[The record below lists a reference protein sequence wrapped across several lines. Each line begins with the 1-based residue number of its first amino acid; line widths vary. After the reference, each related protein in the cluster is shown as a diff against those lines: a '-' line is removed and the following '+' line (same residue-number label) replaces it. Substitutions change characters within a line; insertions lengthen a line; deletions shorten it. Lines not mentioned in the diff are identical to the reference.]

1 MEAESIY
8 RDIAQRTQGDIY
20 IGVVG
25 PVRTGKS
32 TLIKRFIE
40 QMVLPNIEDPAWR
53 DRATDELPQ
62 SSAGRTIMTTE
73 PKFVPE
79 EAVQITVDHQS
90 HCNVR
95 LIDCVGYIVP
105 SSLGYIENDQPRM
118 VMTPWFDQ
126 EVPFNMAAE
135 VGTAKVINEHS
146 TIGLVV
152 TTDGSI
158 SDIPREEY
166 EEAEERVI
174 NELKEINKPFI
185 ILLNSIYP
193 DAPETRELAEQLS
206 ARYEV
211 PVVPV
216 SCLDLDEN
224 EIKRILAQILFEFP
238 VKEIRVD
245 MPRWLSSL
253 EKKHWLRSAV
263 YSAIEQ
269 AARKVSK
276 IREVEGLTNDVC
288 SCEFVSGSQATAVDL
303 GSGHARIS
311 LQLKPDLFY
320 KVLGEQTNLDI
331 RDEAGLLDC
340 MLDMARMKKKYEKIG
355 AAYDDVL
362 ETGYGIV
369 MPSMEELTLEEPE
382 IIKQGGKFG
391 IRLKAGAPSI
401 HMLQTRIT
409 TEVTPIVGSEQQ
421 SEELVMYLLN
431 QFEEE
436 PSKIWESNIFGKS
449 LHELVNEGLHNKLL
463 RMPADARLKLKETI
477 ERIINDGCNGLICII
492 L

>member
-1 MEAESIY
+1 M
-8 RDIAQRTQGDIY
+8 R
-20 IGVVG
+20 
-25 PVRTGKS
+25 
-32 TLIKRFIE
+32 
-40 QMVLPNIEDPAWR
+40 
-53 DRATDELPQ
+53 
-62 SSAGRTIMTTE
+62 
-73 PKFVPE
+73 
-79 EAVQITVDHQS
+79 
-90 HCNVR
+90 
-95 LIDCVGYIVP
+95 
-105 SSLGYIENDQPRM
+105 
-118 VMTPWFDQ
+118 
-126 EVPFNMAAE
+126 
-135 VGTAKVINEHS
+135 
-146 TIGLVV
+146 
-152 TTDGSI
+152 
-158 SDIPREEY
+158 
-166 EEAEERVI
+166 
-174 NELKEINKPFI
+174 
-185 ILLNSIYP
+185 
-193 DAPETRELAEQLS
+193 
-206 ARYEV
+206 
-211 PVVPV
+211 
-216 SCLDLDEN
+216 
-224 EIKRILAQILFEFP
+224 
-238 VKEIRVD
+238 IRV
-245 MPRWLSSL
+245 R
-253 EKKHWLRSAV
+253 
-263 YSAIEQ
+263 
-269 AARKVSK
+269 
-276 IREVEGLTNDVC
+276 
-288 SCEFVSGSQATAVDL
+288 SQATAVDL

-463 RMPADARLKLKETI
+463 RMPADAGSSSRRPSSASSTTAATDSSASYFKLFTHPNQAPARTKSRGLRCVTDQDRRSRCLI
-477 ERIINDGCNGLICII
+477 LRIVLQN
-492 L
+492 